1 MRVLVIGLGSFGFWF
16 ARSMREM
23 GHEVLAIERDE
34 GLVDRHAEWITRA
47 VVGDA
52 TDPALLERLAAGDV
66 DAAVIATGE
75 DLSTTIL
82 AIMAL
87 RDLGVREIYAKA
99 RSVNA
104 VRALDRL
111 GVTEAVF
118 PERDAGSR
126 LAHRI
131 ISRAVLDYTPIG
143 EGFSMQEIAVPEDWT
158 GHSLLELEPRERLR
172 LQIVAVRD
180 ALTGELALPP
190 DPAAKL
196 KPSDSLLVAG
206 RDDVLE
212 RLNAR
217 SDAPGRRPR

>member
-16 ARSMREM
+16 GRTMREM
-23 GHEVLAIERDE
+23 GHEVVAIERQE
-34 GLVDRHAEWITRA
+34 ALVDRHAEWVSRA

-52 TDPALLERLAAGDV
+52 TDPALLERVASDV
-66 DAAVIATGE
+66 DAALIATGE

-82 AIMAL
+82 AVMAL

-104 VRALDRL
+104 ARALDRL

-131 ISRAVLDYTPIG
+131 VSRAVLDYTPIG
-143 EGFSMQEIAVPEDWT
+143 EGFSMQEIAVPESWT
-158 GHSLLELEPRERLR
+158 GRSLLDLEPRERLN

-180 ALTGELALPP
+180 ALTGELVLPP
-190 DPAAKL
+190 DPSAKL

-212 RLNAR
+212 KLN
-217 SDAPGRRPR
+217 PRTGTRTGK

>member
-1 MRVLVIGLGSFGFWF
+1 MRVLVIGLGTFGFWF
-16 ARSMREM
+16 AKTMREM
-23 GHEVLAIERDE
+23 GHEVVAIERDP
-34 GLVDRHAEWITRA
+34 GLVDRLAEWVSRA

-52 TDPALLERLAAGDV
+52 TDPALLERAGAADV
-66 DAAVIATGE
+66 DTAVIATGE

-104 VRALDRL
+104 ERALDRL
-111 GVTEAVF
+111 DATEAIF

-131 ISRAVLDYTPIG
+131 VSRAVLDYTPIG
-143 EGFSMQEIAVPEDWT
+143 EGCSMQEIAVPEGWI
-158 GHSLLELEPRERLR
+158 GQSLADLEPREK
-172 LQIVAVRD
+172 LQLQVVAVRD

-190 DPAAKL
+190 DPLARL
-196 KPSDSLLVAG
+196 KPSDSLLLAG
-206 RDDVLE
+206 RDAILE
-212 RLNAR
+212 KLNSRAGAR
-217 SDAPGRRPR
+217 GRRR

>member
-1 MRVLVIGLGSFGFWF
+1 MRVLVVGLGAFGFWF
-16 ARSMREM
+16 ARTMREM
-23 GHEVLAIERDE
+23 GHEVLAIERD
-34 GLVDRHAEWITRA
+34 GNLVDRHAEWITRA

-52 TDPALLERLAAGDV
+52 TDPALLERLSVGDV

-87 RDLGVREIYAKA
+87 RDLGVSEIYAKA
-99 RSVNA
+99 SSVNA
-104 VRALDRL
+104 ARALDRL
-111 GVTEAVF
+111 DVTEAVF

-143 EGFSMQEIAVPEDWT
+143 ESCSMQEISVPEHWI
-158 GHSLLELEPRERLR
+158 GHSLLDLEPREKLS
-172 LQIVAVRD
+172 LQVVAVRD

-212 RLNAR
+212 NLNSHSESR
-217 SDAPGRRPR
+217 GRKPR

>member
-1 MRVLVIGLGSFGFWF
+1 MRVLVIGLGAFGVWF
-16 ARSMREM
+16 SRTMREM
-23 GHEVLAIERDE
+23 GHEVIAIERDE
-34 GLVDRHAEWITRA
+34 ALVDRHAEWTDRA

-52 TDPALLERLAAGDV
+52 TDPALLERVAVGEA
-66 DAAVIATGE
+66 DAVVIATGE

-99 RSVNA
+99 GSVSA
-104 VRALDRL
+104 TRALERL

-143 EGFSMQEIAVPEDWT
+143 NGFSMQEMAIPESWI
-158 GHSLLELEPRERLR
+158 GHSLLELEPREKMNV
-172 LQIVAVRD
+172 QVVAVRD
-180 ALTGELALPP
+180 SLTDELTLPP
-190 DPAAKL
+190 DPAAIL
-196 KPSDSLLVAG
+196 KTSDSLLVAG
-206 RDDVLE
+206 RDEVLE
-212 RLNAR
+212 RLA
-217 SDAPGRRPR
+217 SGPGRNSRKR

>member
-1 MRVLVIGLGSFGFWF
+1 MRVMVIGLGAFGLWF
-16 ARSMREM
+16 MRTMRRM
-23 GHEVLAIERDE
+23 GHEVIAVERDE
-34 GLVDRHAEWITRA
+34 TLVDRYAEWATRA
-47 VVGDA
+47 VVGDG
-52 TDPALLERLAAGDV
+52 TDPAVLERASARDV

-87 RDLGVREIYAKA
+87 RDLGVSEIFAKA

-104 VRALDRL
+104 ARALDRL
-111 GVTEAVF
+111 DVTEAVF

-143 EGFSMQEIAVPEDWT
+143 EGFSIQEIAVPESWT
-158 GHSLLELEPRERLR
+158 GHSLIELEPREKLSI
-172 LQIVAVRD
+172 QIVAVRD

-190 DPAAKL
+190 DPATTL

-212 RLNAR
+212 RLSSRAETRAR
-217 SDAPGRRPR
+217 KR